1 MPKLSALLPWLDA
14 HGVAIVGVLTALV
27 AAWKSVPAPARA
39 RIELA
44 FPRVAG
50 AARFVASIAPDL
62 LGAAR
67 VFGYQVL
74 AGIPRASVL
83 PTPVPF
89 APPRAVDP
97 DAGPTARN
105 RRASETQTMRAVDD
119 KPGFAA
125 PRALLALA
133 VAAFVVGAAAALAGC
148 PLPAVEGAG
157 CTPGAT
163 RCSPQGK
170 PERCSDGR
178 RFWSPPTS
186 PACSALGQT
195 CCMAM
200 SPYGNAVAACVPQ
213 SACLPP
219 SAGATSA
226 PASLADTQ

>member
-97 DAGPTARN
+97 DAGPTARQ

-119 KPGFAA
+119 SKPGFAA
-125 PRALLALA
+125 PRALMLAA
-133 VAAFVVGAAAALAGC
+133 CVAFVVGAACALAGC
-148 PLPAVEGAG
+148 PQYVRPA
-157 CTPGAT
+157 CSTPGAYSCVADQPHV
-163 RCSPQGK
+163 CSPSGGLT
-170 PERCSDGR
+170 PVGDTPCASVHGRCELDTDGLA
-178 RFWSPPTS
+178 FCAP
-186 PACSALGQT
+186 LLDG
-195 CCMAM
+195 
-200 SPYGNAVAACVPQ
+200 
-213 SACLPP
+213 
-219 SAGATSA
+219 GAR
-226 PASLADTQ
+226 

>member
-97 DAGPTARN
+97 DAGPTARQ
-105 RRASETQTMRAVDD
+105 RRASETQTMRAIDD
-119 KPGFAA
+119 GKPGLAA
-125 PRALLALA
+125 PRALMLAA
-133 VAAFVVGAAAALAGC
+133 CVAFVVSAACALAGC
-148 PLPAVEGAG
+148 PLPAPDG
-157 CTPGAT
+157 CTPRDT
-163 RCSPQGK
+163 RCAPDGVPEVCSSTQRWTRGAPALPC
-170 PERCSDGR
+170 PERS
-178 RFWSPPTS
+178 
-186 PACSALGQT
+186 T
-195 CCMAM
+195 CCRAA
-200 SPYGNAVAACVPQ
+200 SPYGGRLLHACVPP
-213 SACLPP
+213 SACLPEQ
-219 SAGATSA
+219 SAPTSA
-226 PASLADTQ
+226 PSSLANTQ